1 MPCGTRS
8 KKDRNTK
15 NTKNTKVE
23 HILCD
28 PRASSGIGGQPSN
41 LLPDVQPN
49 PVERVREGTHTRI
62 RDTVP
67 PPFAREP

>member
-1 MPCGTRS
+1 
-8 KKDRNTK
+8 
-15 NTKNTKVE
+15 VE

-67 PPFAREP
+67 PTFAREP